1 MKKGRLAV
9 FILFILI
16 VFISPAVFASLM
28 DFSVVWIVENAAQS
42 RIEILKYDTPEA
54 WDSFALDGTTKVK
67 EVDVVNNTYLANV
80 CRIRFTSNQGGLH
93 RVRFSSTPLSD
104 NTNSYG
110 YNLALS
116 CDGSIEFL
124 EIPDNA
130 SNSVAISFYLPYT
143 TGFSFMDIF
152 MDAVLTSLDSMMIGS
167 YSATVTITVEDDT

>member
-1 MKKGRLAV
+1 MKRSILVV
-9 FILFILI
+9 FILVLI
-16 VFISPAVFASLM
+16 ATFSPAVFASLM

-67 EVDVVNNTYLANV
+67 DLDVVNDTFLASV
-80 CRIRFTSNQGGLH
+80 CRVRFSSNQGGLH
-93 RVRFSSTPLSD
+93 KVRFSSTPLSD

-130 SNSVAISFYLPYT
+130 SNSVQISFYLPYT
-143 TGFSFMDIF
+143 PGFSFMDIF